1 MTIKMIE
8 WIKKHKISFILICI
22 LVLIFLVG
30 VPFIINLL
38 FKFNSNISIFE
49 AEWSAGDALGYYGAV
64 LSFVG
69 TVVLGALALYQNHII
84 KVEAD
89 KKAKLLEEQERI
101 ENMPRFFM
109 RFQGASGFCGSLK
122 FAIMNVSN
130 NIAYNAEVYDIKIKC
145 GTKTIWES
153 VDTYSSPAINPQK
166 EIVIQTKSPATN
178 EKGEFVLFANMSCK
192 DKHDE
197 KHEYVLK
204 MVCSHPN
211 HYRDTSIT
219 EI

>member
-1 MTIKMIE
+1 MFD
-8 WIKKHKISFILICI
+8 WIKTHKVIFTIICLTLLIA
-22 LVLIFLVG
+22 LIGIPL
-30 VPFIINLL
+30 IINLL

-89 KKAKLLEEQERI
+89 KKATLLEEQERI

-122 FAIMNVSN
+122 FAVMNVSN
-130 NIAYNAEVYDIKIKC
+130 NIAYNAEVYDIKIKS

-166 EIVIQTKSPATN
+166 EIVIQTKSPSTN

-192 DKHDE
+192 DKYNK

>member
-1 MTIKMIE
+1 MFD
-8 WIKKHKISFILICI
+8 WIKTHKVIFTIMCLTLLI
-22 LVLIFLVG
+22 VLIVI
-30 VPFIINLL
+30 PFIINLL

-89 KKAKLLEEQERI
+89 KKATLLEEQERI

-130 NIAYNAEVYDIKIKC
+130 NIAYNADVYDIKIKSA
-145 GTKTIWES
+145 TKTIWES

-166 EIVIQTKSPATN
+166 EIAIQTKSPSMN

-192 DKHDE
+192 DKYNE

-204 MVCSHPN
+204 MVCSYPN